1 MRETRL
7 ETYSSDSRRYDELLD
22 RSGVV
27 RAHWRPLV
35 DRLALDGAESVR
47 RGAEL
52 ARRLIVENG
61 VTYNVYADPQGRD
74 RPWVLDPLPL
84 LLTAAEWREI
94 ELGVTQRARLLDGL
108 LADLYGPQ
116 RLLAD
121 GLVPPELPFGHP
133 NFLWPCH
140 GLLPKGENW
149 LHIYAVDI
157 SRSADG
163 RWWALADRTQTPS
176 GTGYALENRQI
187 VSRIFPDLVNDLGV
201 SPLGGFFVALRE
213 HLLQQITDGTPPL
226 AVVLTPGSFNETYF
240 EHAYLARQLG
250 LPLVEGHDLTV
261 RGDTLFLKT
270 LGGLRRVHAI
280 LRRLDDDF
288 CDPVELR
295 GDSALGVPGLIA
307 AVRARK
313 VMIANALGSGVLES
327 AAWMGFMPAVAERLL
342 GEKLRLPSVATW
354 WCGEPPALEHV
365 IRHIDSLIIKPTY
378 PNQRFTA
385 VFGRDLGAAARAQL
399 VERLRA
405 RPYAYVAQERLA
417 FSQAPVWRNT
427 GGAGLAARALAIRVY
442 AVATPAGYR
451 VMPGGLA
458 RIAGDGAVDIVSMQR
473 GGGSKDVWVLSPDLR
488 SVDETQGSLALVA
501 PTPAGQARTQMRHD
515 DLPSRL
521 AENLYWL
528 GRYSERCDSKA
539 RLLRAS
545 LSVRSNA
552 PVWTAALASCR
563 HFGVMPW
570 PGEAAPAG
578 AKGADAK
585 TDEGISADAQ
595 IADTKGAEAKSAEA
609 KSAEAKSADAKSAD
623 AQSAEPVLPAFSE
636 SNPVGIAADLQRL
649 VWCAAQARSR
659 LSAEN
664 WRAVGVLHREFQEA
678 AASGIDPRE
687 VLDRLLLGL
696 AALAGFALDDMT
708 QDDGWR
714 LLMLGRRLE
723 RLHFLAE
730 LLAQRLADG
739 AEPSQGE
746 LEWLLEIGDSTIT
759 YRTRYLASPQ
769 LAATIDLLV
778 YDASNPRALAFQW
791 QAIEESLLRIAT
803 SLGGTP
809 DDTLKES
816 VALVQELQLS
826 ALDGDGTHASRAR
839 ESLGAQ
845 LNALAAAAGV
855 LSDRV
860 SLKHFSLIEA
870 PLRMVAA

>member
-1 MRETRL
+1 MPEARL
-7 ETYSSDSRRYDELLD
+7 ETYASDSRRYDELLD

-27 RAHWRPLV
+27 RAHWRPLI

-121 GLVPPELPFGHP
+121 GLIPPELPFGHP

-140 GLLPKGENW
+140 GLVPRGENW
-149 LHIYAVDI
+149 LHVYAVDI

-201 SPLGGFFVALRE
+201 RSLGGFFVALRE
-213 HLLQQITDGTPPL
+213 HLLGPGSDGEAPL

-295 GDSALGVPGLIA
+295 GDSALGIPGLIA
-307 AVRARK
+307 AVRAHK

-327 AAWMGFMPAVAERLL
+327 AAWMGFMPGVAERLL

-354 WCGEPPALEHV
+354 WCGEPLALEHV
-365 IRHIDSLIIKPTY
+365 VRHIESLVIKPTY
-378 PNQRFTA
+378 PNQRFTP
-385 VFGRDLGAAARAQL
+385 VFGRDLGAEERATL
-399 VERLRA
+399 IARLRA

-427 GGAGLAARALAIRVY
+427 GGAGLAARALGIRVY
-442 AVATPAGYR
+442 AVATPTGYR

-458 RIAGDGAVDIVSMQR
+458 RIAGEGAVDVVSMQR
-473 GGGSKDVWVLSPDLR
+473 GGGSKDVWVLTPDLR
-488 SVDETQGSLALVA
+488 SVDETQGSLALGA
-501 PTPAGQARTQMRHD
+501 PAAEAQARTQVRHD
-515 DLPSRL
+515 ELPSRL

-552 PVWTAALASCR
+552 TVWPAALASCR
-563 HFGVMPW
+563 HFGVSPT
-570 PGEAAPAG
+570 PVEAQTQTQTSGASAAG
-578 AKGADAK
+578 AEPKAGEPKAGEPKAAGPKAAAK
-585 TDEGISADAQ
+585 A
-595 IADTKGAEAKSAEA
+595 
-609 KSAEAKSADAKSAD
+609 
-623 AQSAEPVLPAFSE
+623 AEPVLPAFTE
-636 SNPVGIAADLQRL
+636 TNPASIAADLQRL

-708 QDDGWR
+708 QDNGWR

-723 RLHFLAE
+723 RLQFLAE
-730 LLAQRLADG
+730 LLAQRLAGG
-739 AEPSQGE
+739 ANLSQNE

-759 YRTRYLASPQ
+759 YRTRYIASPQ

-791 QAIEESLLRIAT
+791 QEIEQSLLRIAA

-809 DDTLKES
+809 DDSLNEPVT
-816 VALVQELQLS
+816 LVQELQLS
-826 ALDGDGTHASRAR
+826 AFDGESTRAERAR
-839 ESLGAQ
+839 ESLGEH
-845 LNALAAAAGV
+845 LNGLAAAAGR
-855 LSDRV
+855 LSDRI